1 MWDTTAGGWVQK
13 SPDNLAVMAGS
24 GPAGYRVMTRSG
36 CAVGTVCPPTT
47 RLRIDYSG
55 YVGLGIVPA
64 YPLHLAGGAYSD
76 GAHWIDSSSREYKDS
91 IRDLAAEEALSA
103 FQGLNPVAFTYKTGG
118 GEQHI
123 GFIAEDVPDFG
134 SDEGPEGVESNG
146 HRGGL
151 IKVVQEQQ
159 ESLKEL
165 KTRNEILK
173 QKASGAGGQND
184 GREIVD
190 HRNSPYQ
197 TLIRHW
203 LSEEIKKEL
212 NLPK

>member
-91 IRDLAAEEALSA
+91 IRDLTREEALRA
-103 FQGLNPVAFTYKTGG
+103 FNGLNPVAFTYKAAG

-123 GFIAEDVPDFG
+123 GFIAEDVPELVATKD
-134 SDEGPEGVESNG
+134 
-146 HRGGL
+146 RKGL
-151 IKVVQEQQ
+151 SPMDIVAVLTKVVQEQQ
-159 ESLKEL
+159 KTIAELSEKLKEL
-165 KTRNEILK
+165 ERSLK
-173 QKASGAGGQND
+173 
-184 GREIVD
+184 
-190 HRNSPYQ
+190 
-197 TLIRHW
+197 
-203 LSEEIKKEL
+203 
-212 NLPK
+212 